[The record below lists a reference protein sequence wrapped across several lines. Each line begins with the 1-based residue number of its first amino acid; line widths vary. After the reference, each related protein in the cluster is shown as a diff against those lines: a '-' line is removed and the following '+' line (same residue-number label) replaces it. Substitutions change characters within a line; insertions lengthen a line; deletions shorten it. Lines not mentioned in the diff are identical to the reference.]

1 MAHDLVIRG
10 GTLVDGTGAP
20 ATTADV
26 AIDGDRVVEVG
37 RVVGSGRH
45 EIDAD
50 GLVVTPGFVDI
61 HTHLDAQMSWD
72 PIGSSS
78 CWHGVTSVVLGN
90 CGVTFAPVLPGGR
103 EFLAEM
109 MESVEDIPAQSILDG
124 LSWNWETYGEYLAD
138 VAGLS
143 KGVNVGGMVGHCA
156 VRVAAMGERSLD
168 EDPATAE
175 DIAAMVPM
183 VDEALAAGALG
194 FSSSRTFLHRVPDGR
209 YVPGTHAAE
218 DELLA
223 FADSLGRYGGIFEC
237 APKLGGR
244 NDPDGVFTRDEIRM
258 YGEISRRAGCPVTF
272 GLTQVDI
279 VPDMHLRV
287 LDYVATE
294 NADGA
299 RIRPQTTSRQIGILF
314 GLSGRTPFDRAD
326 GWDQLADLPLADK
339 VARLTEPSSRAA
351 LVAAADARVEHL
363 PLDWFAFYPLPND
376 PVRHDLAREE
386 SVAAEAERRGA
397 TIAEA
402 WVDLALELD
411 GRRLFTLPF
420 LNQRMESAIEM
431 LERPEVVM
439 GLADAGA
446 HAKQIMDA
454 SQPTFFLSHW
464 VRDRGR
470 VTIEEGVRRM
480 TSDTADLFG
489 IAGRGRLE
497 PGACADVNVID
508 LEGLRLHYP
517 EMAHD
522 FPGGAGR
529 WIQRADGYEATIVN
543 GEVFMEDGEHTGALA
558 GQMLLGSAATG

>member
-1 MAHDLVIRG
+1 MTYDLVIRG
-10 GTLVDGTGAP
+10 GTVVDGTGVP

-37 RVVGSGRH
+37 RVEGSARR
-45 EIDAD
+45 ELDAD
-50 GLVVTPGFVDI
+50 GLIVTPGFVDI
-61 HTHLDAQMSWD
+61 HTHLDAQLSWD
-72 PIGSSS
+72 PLGSSS

-90 CGVTFAPVLPGGR
+90 CGVTFAPVAPDGR

-109 MESVEDIPAQSILDG
+109 MESVEDVPAQSILDG

-138 VAGLS
+138 LASLPKGL
-143 KGVNVGGMVGHCA
+143 NVGGMVGHCA

-168 EDPATAE
+168 EDPASAE

-237 APKLGGR
+237 AAKLGGR
-244 NDPDGVFTRDEIRM
+244 NDPEGVFTRDEIRM
-258 YGEISRRAGCPVTF
+258 YGDISRRAGCPVTF
-272 GLTQVDI
+272 GLTQVDV
-279 VPDMHLRV
+279 VPDMHLQV

-326 GWDQLADLPLADK
+326 GWDDLRDLSLADK
-339 VARLTEPSSRAA
+339 VARLTEPSSKAA
-351 LVAAADARVEHL
+351 LVEAAEARIEGL
-363 PLDWFAFYPLPND
+363 PIDWFAFYPLPND
-376 PVRHDLAREE
+376 PVRHDLTREE
-386 SVAAEAERRGA
+386 SVAADAERRGVS
-397 TIAEA
+397 IAEA
-402 WVDLALELD
+402 WVDLAVELD

-489 IAGRGRLE
+489 ITGRGRLV
-497 PGACADVNVID
+497 PGAHADVNVID

-529 WIQRADGYEATIVN
+529 WVQRADGYDATIVN

-558 GQMLLGSAATG
+558 GQMLLGSTAN

>member
-1 MAHDLVIRG
+1 MTYDLVIRG
-10 GTLVDGTGAP
+10 GTVVDGTGVP

-37 RVVGSGRH
+37 RVEGSARR
-45 EIDAD
+45 ELDAD
-50 GLVVTPGFVDI
+50 GLIVTPGFVDI
-61 HTHLDAQMSWD
+61 HTHLDAQLSWD
-72 PIGSSS
+72 PLGSSS

-90 CGVTFAPVLPGGR
+90 CGVTFAPVAPDGR

-109 MESVEDIPAQSILDG
+109 MESVEDVPAQSILEG

-138 VAGLS
+138 LASLPKGL
-143 KGVNVGGMVGHCA
+143 NVGGMVGHCA

-168 EDPATAE
+168 EDPASAE

-237 APKLGGR
+237 AAKLGGR
-244 NDPDGVFTRDEIRM
+244 NDPEGVFTRDEIRM
-258 YGEISRRAGCPVTF
+258 YGDISRRAGCPVTF
-272 GLTQVDI
+272 GLTQVDV
-279 VPDMHLRV
+279 VPDMHLQV

-294 NADGA
+294 NAGGA

-326 GWDQLADLPLADK
+326 GWDDLRDLSLDDK
-339 VARLTEPSSRAA
+339 VARLTEPSSKAA
-351 LVAAADARVEHL
+351 LVEAAEARIEGL
-363 PLDWFAFYPLPND
+363 PIDWFAFYPLPND
-376 PVRHDLAREE
+376 PVRHDLTREE
-386 SVAAEAERRGA
+386 SVAADAERRGVS
-397 TIAEA
+397 IAEA
-402 WVDLALELD
+402 WVDLAVELD

-489 IAGRGRLE
+489 ITGRGRLV
-497 PGACADVNVID
+497 PGAHADVNVID

-529 WIQRADGYEATIVN
+529 WVQRADGYDATIVN
-543 GEVFMEDGEHTGALA
+543 GEVFMENGEHTGALV
-558 GQMLLGSAATG
+558 GQMLLGSTVS

>member
-1 MAHDLVIRG
+1 
-10 GTLVDGTGAP
+10 
-20 ATTADV
+20 
-26 AIDGDRVVEVG
+26 
-37 RVVGSGRH
+37 
-45 EIDAD
+45 
-50 GLVVTPGFVDI
+50 
-61 HTHLDAQMSWD
+61 
-72 PIGSSS
+72 
-78 CWHGVTSVVLGN
+78 
-90 CGVTFAPVLPGGR
+90 
-103 EFLAEM
+103 
-109 MESVEDIPAQSILDG
+109 
-124 LSWNWETYGEYLAD
+124 
-138 VAGLS
+138 
-143 KGVNVGGMVGHCA
+143 
-156 VRVAAMGERSLD
+156 
-168 EDPATAE
+168 
-175 DIAAMVPM
+175 
-183 VDEALAAGALG
+183 
-194 FSSSRTFLHRVPDGR
+194 RVPDGR

-237 APKLGGR
+237 AAKLGGR
-244 NDPDGVFTRDEIRM
+244 NDPEGVFTRDEIRM
-258 YGEISRRAGCPVTF
+258 YGDISRRAGCPVTF
-272 GLTQVDI
+272 GLTQVDV
-279 VPDMHLRV
+279 VPDMHLQV

-326 GWDQLADLPLADK
+326 GWDDLRDLSLDDK
-339 VARLTEPSSRAA
+339 VARLTEPSSKAA
-351 LVAAADARVEHL
+351 LVEAAEARIEGL
-363 PLDWFAFYPLPND
+363 PIDWFAFYPLPND
-376 PVRHDLAREE
+376 PVRHDLTREE
-386 SVAAEAERRGA
+386 SVAADAERRGVS
-397 TIAEA
+397 IAEA
-402 WVDLALELD
+402 WVDLAVELD

-489 IAGRGRLE
+489 ITGRGRLV
-497 PGACADVNVID
+497 PGAHADVNVID

-529 WIQRADGYEATIVN
+529 WVQRADGYDATIVN

-558 GQMLLGSAATG
+558 GQMLLGSTAN

>member
-326 GWDQLADLPLADK
+326 GWDQLADLPPASRSPRRGRRWSLPPTPGSSTYRWTGSPSIRSRTTRSAMTWPGRRASPPKPNDG
-339 VARLTEPSSRAA
+339 ARPSPRRGSTWH
-351 LVAAADARVEHL
+351 LNSTAAACSPSRSST
-363 PLDWFAFYPLPND
+363 N
-376 PVRHDLAREE
+376 
-386 SVAAEAERRGA
+386 
-397 TIAEA
+397 A
-402 WVDLALELD
+402 WNPPSRCSNV
-411 GRRLFTLPF
+411 
-420 LNQRMESAIEM
+420 QRS
-431 LERPEVVM
+431 
-439 GLADAGA
+439 
-446 HAKQIMDA
+446 
-454 SQPTFFLSHW
+454 
-464 VRDRGR
+464 
-470 VTIEEGVRRM
+470 
-480 TSDTADLFG
+480 
-489 IAGRGRLE
+489 
-497 PGACADVNVID
+497 
-508 LEGLRLHYP
+508 
-517 EMAHD
+517 
-522 FPGGAGR
+522 
-529 WIQRADGYEATIVN
+529 
-543 GEVFMEDGEHTGALA
+543 
-558 GQMLLGSAATG
+558 

>member
-1 MAHDLVIRG
+1 MTYDLVIRG
-10 GTLVDGTGAP
+10 GTVVDGTGVP

-37 RVVGSGRH
+37 RVEGSARR
-45 EIDAD
+45 ELDAD
-50 GLVVTPGFVDI
+50 GLIVTPGFVDI
-61 HTHLDAQMSWD
+61 HTHLDAQLSWD
-72 PIGSSS
+72 PLGSSS

-90 CGVTFAPVLPGGR
+90 CGVTFAPVAPDGR

-109 MESVEDIPAQSILDG
+109 MESVEDVPAQSILDG

-138 VAGLS
+138 LASLPKGL
-143 KGVNVGGMVGHCA
+143 NVGGMVGHCA

-168 EDPATAE
+168 EDPASAE

-237 APKLGGR
+237 AAKLGGR
-244 NDPDGVFTRDEIRM
+244 NDPEGVFTRDEIRM
-258 YGEISRRAGCPVTF
+258 YGDISRRAGCPVTF
-272 GLTQVDI
+272 GLTQVDV
-279 VPDMHLRV
+279 VPDMHLQV

-326 GWDQLADLPLADK
+326 GWDDLRDLSLDDK
-339 VARLTEPSSRAA
+339 VARLTEPSSKAA
-351 LVAAADARVEHL
+351 LVEAAEARIEGL
-363 PLDWFAFYPLPND
+363 PIDWFAFYPLPND
-376 PVRHDLAREE
+376 PVRHDLTREE
-386 SVAAEAERRGA
+386 SVAADAERRGVS
-397 TIAEA
+397 IAEA
-402 WVDLALELD
+402 WVDLAVELD

-480 TSDTADLFG
+480 
-489 IAGRGRLE
+489 
-497 PGACADVNVID
+497 
-508 LEGLRLHYP
+508 
-517 EMAHD
+517 
-522 FPGGAGR
+522 
-529 WIQRADGYEATIVN
+529 
-543 GEVFMEDGEHTGALA
+543 
-558 GQMLLGSAATG
+558 

>member
-1 MAHDLVIRG
+1 MTYDLVIRG
-10 GTLVDGTGAP
+10 GTVVDGTGVP

-37 RVVGSGRH
+37 RVEGSARR
-45 EIDAD
+45 ELDAD
-50 GLVVTPGFVDI
+50 GLIVTPGFVDI
-61 HTHLDAQMSWD
+61 HTHLDAQLSWD
-72 PIGSSS
+72 PLGSSS

-90 CGVTFAPVLPGGR
+90 CGVTFAPVAPDGR

-109 MESVEDIPAQSILDG
+109 MESVEDVPAQSILDG

-138 VAGLS
+138 LASLPKGL
-143 KGVNVGGMVGHCA
+143 NVGGMVGHCA

-168 EDPATAE
+168 EDPASAE

-237 APKLGGR
+237 AAKLGGR
-244 NDPDGVFTRDEIRM
+244 NDPEGVFTRDEIRM
-258 YGEISRRAGCPVTF
+258 YGDISRRAGCPVTF
-272 GLTQVDI
+272 GLTQVDV
-279 VPDMHLRV
+279 VPDMHLQV

-326 GWDQLADLPLADK
+326 GWDDLRDLSLDDK
-339 VARLTEPSSRAA
+339 VARLTEPSSKAA
-351 LVAAADARVEHL
+351 LVEAAEARIEGL
-363 PLDWFAFYPLPND
+363 PIDWFAFYPLPND
-376 PVRHDLAREE
+376 PVRHDLTREE
-386 SVAAEAERRGA
+386 SVAADAERRGVS
-397 TIAEA
+397 IAEA
-402 WVDLALELD
+402 WVDLAVELD

-489 IAGRGRLE
+489 IRDRGRLR
-497 PGACADVNVID
+497 PGSSADVNVID

-529 WIQRADGYEATIVN
+529 WIQRADGYRATIVN
-543 GEVFMEDGEHTGALA
+543 GEVFMEDGEHTGALG
-558 GQMLLGSAATG
+558 GQMLLGPAAG

>member
-1 MAHDLVIRG
+1 MTYDLVIRG
-10 GTLVDGTGAP
+10 GTVVDGTGVP

-37 RVVGSGRH
+37 RVEGSARR
-45 EIDAD
+45 ELDAD
-50 GLVVTPGFVDI
+50 GLIVTPGFVDI
-61 HTHLDAQMSWD
+61 HTHLDAQLSWD
-72 PIGSSS
+72 PLGSSS

-90 CGVTFAPVLPGGR
+90 CGVTFAPVAPDGR

-109 MESVEDIPAQSILDG
+109 MESVEDVPAQSILDG

-138 VAGLS
+138 LASLPKGL
-143 KGVNVGGMVGHCA
+143 NVGGMVGHCA

-168 EDPATAE
+168 EDPVSAE

-237 APKLGGR
+237 AAKLGGR
-244 NDPDGVFTRDEIRM
+244 NDPEGVFTRDEIRM
-258 YGEISRRAGCPVTF
+258 YGDISRRAGCPVTF
-272 GLTQVDI
+272 GLTQVDV
-279 VPDMHLRV
+279 VPDMHLQV

-326 GWDQLADLPLADK
+326 GWDDLRDLSLDDK
-339 VARLTEPSSRAA
+339 VARLTEPSSKAA
-351 LVAAADARVEHL
+351 LVEAAEARIEGL
-363 PLDWFAFYPLPND
+363 PIDWFAFYPLPND
-376 PVRHDLAREE
+376 PVRHDLTREE
-386 SVAAEAERRGA
+386 SVAADAERRGVS
-397 TIAEA
+397 IAEA
-402 WVDLALELD
+402 WVDLAVELD

-489 IAGRGRLE
+489 ITGRGRLV
-497 PGACADVNVID
+497 PGAHADVNVID

-529 WIQRADGYEATIVN
+529 WVQRADGYDATIVN

-558 GQMLLGSAATG
+558 GQMLLGSTAS

>member
-1 MAHDLVIRG
+1 MTYDLVIRG
-10 GTLVDGTGAP
+10 GTVVDGTGVP

-37 RVVGSGRH
+37 RVEGSARR
-45 EIDAD
+45 ELDAD
-50 GLVVTPGFVDI
+50 GLIVTPGFVDI
-61 HTHLDAQMSWD
+61 HTHLDAQLSWD
-72 PIGSSS
+72 PLGSSS

-90 CGVTFAPVLPGGR
+90 CGVTFAPVAPDGR

-109 MESVEDIPAQSILDG
+109 MESVEDVPAQSILDG

-138 VAGLS
+138 LASLPKGL
-143 KGVNVGGMVGHCA
+143 NVGGMVGHCA

-168 EDPATAE
+168 EDPASAE

-237 APKLGGR
+237 AAKLGGR
-244 NDPDGVFTRDEIRM
+244 NDPEGVFTRDEIRM
-258 YGEISRRAGCPVTF
+258 YGDISRRAGCPVTF
-272 GLTQVDI
+272 GLTQVDV
-279 VPDMHLRV
+279 VPDMHLQV

-326 GWDQLADLPLADK
+326 GWDDLRDLSLDDK
-339 VARLTEPSSRAA
+339 VARLTEPSSKAA
-351 LVAAADARVEHL
+351 LVEAAEARIEGL
-363 PLDWFAFYPLPND
+363 PIDWFAFYPLPND
-376 PVRHDLAREE
+376 PVRHDLTREE
-386 SVAAEAERRGA
+386 SVAADAERRGVS
-397 TIAEA
+397 IAEA
-402 WVDLALELD
+402 WVDLAVELD

-489 IAGRGRLE
+489 ITGRGRLV
-497 PGACADVNVID
+497 PGAHADVNVID
-508 LEGLRLHYP
+508 LEGVEAPLPGDGPRLPGWCRSVGPTGRRLRRH
-517 EMAHD
+517 HRQR
-522 FPGGAGR
+522 GGVHGR
-529 WIQRADGYEATIVN
+529 W
-543 GEVFMEDGEHTGALA
+543 
-558 GQMLLGSAATG
+558 

>member
-1 MAHDLVIRG
+1 MTYDLVIRG
-10 GTLVDGTGAP
+10 GTVVDGTGVP

-37 RVVGSGRH
+37 RVEGSARR
-45 EIDAD
+45 ELDAD
-50 GLVVTPGFVDI
+50 GLIVTPGFVDI
-61 HTHLDAQMSWD
+61 HTHLDAQLSWD
-72 PIGSSS
+72 PLGSSS

-90 CGVTFAPVLPGGR
+90 CGVTFAPVAPDGR

-109 MESVEDIPAQSILDG
+109 MESVEDVPAQSILDG

-138 VAGLS
+138 LASLPKGL
-143 KGVNVGGMVGHCA
+143 NVGGMVGHCA

-168 EDPATAE
+168 EDPASAE

-237 APKLGGR
+237 AAKLGGR
-244 NDPDGVFTRDEIRM
+244 NDPEGVFTRDEIRM
-258 YGEISRRAGCPVTF
+258 YGDISRRAGCPVTF
-272 GLTQVDI
+272 GLTQVDV
-279 VPDMHLRV
+279 VPDMHLQV

-326 GWDQLADLPLADK
+326 GWDDLRDLSLDDK
-339 VARLTEPSSRAA
+339 VARLTEPSSKAA
-351 LVAAADARVEHL
+351 LVEAAEARIEGL
-363 PLDWFAFYPLPND
+363 PIDWFAFYPLPND
-376 PVRHDLAREE
+376 PVRHDLTREE
-386 SVAAEAERRGA
+386 SVAADAERRGVS
-397 TIAEA
+397 IAEA
-402 WVDLALELD
+402 WVDLAVELD

-489 IAGRGRLE
+489 ITGRGRLV
-497 PGACADVNVID
+497 PGAHADVNVID

-529 WIQRADGYEATIVN
+529 WVQRADGYDATIVN

-558 GQMLLGSAATG
+558 GQMLLGSTAN

>member
-1 MAHDLVIRG
+1 MTHDLVIRA
-10 GTLVDGTGAP
+10 GTVVDGTGAP
-20 ATTADV
+20 SVTADV

-37 RVVGSGRH
+37 RVVGSGHH

-61 HTHLDAQMSWD
+61 HTHLDAQLSWD

-90 CGVTFAPVLPGGR
+90 CGVTFAPVAPGGR

-109 MESVEDIPAQSILDG
+109 MESVEDIPAESILDG
-124 LSWNWETYGEYLAD
+124 LSWNWVTYGEYLDDLAS
-138 VAGLS
+138 LP

-168 EDPATAE
+168 EDPATAG

-223 FADSLGRYGGIFEC
+223 FADLLGRHGGVFEC
-237 APKLGGR
+237 AAKLGGR
-244 NDPDGVFTRDEIRM
+244 NDPDGEFTRDEIRM
-258 YGEISRRAGCPVTF
+258 YGDISRRAGCPVTF

-287 LDYVATE
+287 LDHVAVE
-294 NADGA
+294 NAAGA
-299 RIRPQTTSRQIGILF
+299 NIRPQTTSRQIGILF

-326 GWDQLADLPLADK
+326 GWGDLRDLSLAEK

-351 LVAAADARVEHL
+351 LVAAADARIEGL
-363 PLDWFAFYPLPND
+363 PLDWFAFYPLPDD

-386 SVAAEAERRGA
+386 SVAAEAERRGVSV
-397 TIAEA
+397 AEA
-402 WVDLALELD
+402 WVDLAVELD

-454 SQPTFFLSHW
+454 SQPTFFLTHW

-470 VTIEEGVRRM
+470 VTLEEGVRRM

-489 IAGRGRLE
+489 IAGRGRLV
-497 PGACADVNVID
+497 PGDRADVNLID

-543 GEVFMEDGEHTGALA
+543 GEVFMENGEHTGALT